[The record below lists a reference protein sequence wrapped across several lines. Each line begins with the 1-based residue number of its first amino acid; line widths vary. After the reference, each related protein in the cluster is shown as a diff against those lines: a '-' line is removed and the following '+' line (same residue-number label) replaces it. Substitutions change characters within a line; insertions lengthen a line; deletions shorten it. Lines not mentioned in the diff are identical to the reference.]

1 MSPPF
6 PPAADL
12 SISPKPRIDPS
23 VLDSE
28 AADVAHDI
36 AIEARGD
43 QLALQVGRLC
53 RYFDR
58 RGMPGLDCPPP
69 TPGESAAQAAHRRA
83 VSGSAP

>member
-1 MSPPF
+1 MLSTVPGCAATAGLSTTF

-12 SISPKPRIDPS
+12 SVSPKPRIDPS

-28 AADVAHDI
+28 VADVAHDI

-43 QLALQVGRLC
+43 ALALQVGRLC

-58 RGMPGLDCPPP
+58 QGMPGLDCPPAE
-69 TPGESAAQAAHRRA
+69 TPE
-83 VSGSAP
+83 